1 MEHAQV
7 GISQGQVSVADDTV
21 LKKNAMSGAVHRLQ
35 TVASVVTLEQK
46 HSISVVLVMSTS
58 LPKFKV
64 IHVRSDNF
72 LVTSHSVLLS
82 NHKHQFV
89 VDMGALGLEEGA
101 ARRHFEVSEQI
112 LPSANAAM
120 VTLLSLFAEVH
131 VFVKLLLRGER
142 DSVDA
147 LQTVIGRFSEPV

>member
-1 MEHAQV
+1 
-7 GISQGQVSVADDTV
+7 
-21 LKKNAMSGAVHRLQ
+21 
-35 TVASVVTLEQK
+35 
-46 HSISVVLVMSTS
+46 MSTS
-58 LPKFKV
+58 LPEFEV

-82 NHKHQFV
+82 NHKHEFV
-89 VDMGALGLEEGA
+89 VNMGALGLEEGA
-101 ARRHFEVSEQI
+101 TRRHFEVSEQI
-112 LPSANAAM
+112 LLSANDAM

>member
-1 MEHAQV
+1 MEHAEV

-21 LKKNAMSGAVHRLQ
+21 LEKNAMGGAVHRLQ
-35 TVASVVTLEQK
+35 TVTSIVTLEQK
-46 HSISVVLVMSTS
+46 HRISVVLVMSTS
-58 LPKFKV
+58 LPKFEV

-82 NHKHQFV
+82 NHKHEFV
-89 VDMGALGLEEGA
+89 VNVGALGLEEGA

-112 LPSANAAM
+112 LLSANDAM

-131 VFVKLLLRGER
+131 VFVELLLRGER

-147 LQTVIGRFSEPV
+147 LQTVIGCLSEPV